1 MLWTWDLNKDA
12 ENLHKHRIS
21 FETAQQVFNDPNFI
35 TRPDHYPFEERYQTI
50 GSIGNSVII
59 VVYTWPQRGE
69 PGRIITARRATRA
82 ERRIYE
88 EGQL

>member
-1 MLWTWDLNKDA
+1 MLWTWDPNKDA
-12 ENLHKHRIS
+12 ENLQKHRIS
-21 FETAQQVFNDPNFI
+21 FETAQQVFNDPSFI
-35 TRPDHYPFEERYQTI
+35 TRQDHYPFEERYQTI

-59 VVYTWPQRGE
+59 VVCTWPQRGE

-88 EGQL
+88 EGQP